1 MESAVLKSL
10 PRLSAG
16 LGCLLFSLCSSAFA
30 QNIDARPAGGVG
42 AGCLVSLSLISA
54 IEAAN
59 PAAVALSDGLTAA
72 VGGVLPFGL
81 ADLAE
86 VAGAADVPTPLAHV
100 GVRVGRSGGELSHY
114 CTFGGWVAR
123 RWGRVSAGVA
133 YYGVTHSLA
142 YAESGASSYSVM
154 GVAVRPADAWLLS
167 LTVKNVEGR
176 GLRRAGREEDI
187 PTTLWAAASW
197 RAPLYFTLCA
207 ELEKESG
214 REAVAHIGVSLQPC
228 ERLRFTAGFSSLGRQ
243 ICAGVGYDWVA
254 MGVHASVAH
263 HFALGVTS
271 AALLTFHPQW
281 L

>member
-1 MESAVLKSL
+1 MKSL
-10 PRLSAG
+10 PRWSAS
-16 LGCLLFSLCSSAFA
+16 LACLLFPFCSSVFA
-30 QNIDARPAGGVG
+30 QNIDVRPAGGVG
-42 AGCLVSLSLISA
+42 AGGLASLSLISSV
-54 IEAAN
+54 EAAN
-59 PAAVALSDGLTAA
+59 PAAVALADGLMVA
-72 VGGVLPFGL
+72 VGGALPFGL
-81 ADLAE
+81 TDFAE

-123 RWGRVSAGVA
+123 RWRRVSAGVA

-142 YAESGASSYSVM
+142 YAERGVSSYSVA
-154 GVAVRPADAWLLS
+154 GVAAMPADSWLLS
-167 LTVKNVEGR
+167 LAVKNVEGR
-176 GLRRAGREEDI
+176 SLRRAGREERV

-214 REAVAHIGVSLQPC
+214 REAVAHVGVSLQPC

-243 ICAGVGYDWVA
+243 IGAGVGYDWAA

-281 L
+281 P

>member
-1 MESAVLKSL
+1 MEGVVLKSS
-10 PRLSAG
+10 PRLSAS
-16 LGCLLFSLCSSAFA
+16 LGCLLLFFCSGALA

-42 AGCLVSLSLISA
+42 AGGLASLSLISA
-54 IEAAN
+54 VEAVN
-59 PAAVALSDGLTAA
+59 PAAVALADGLTVA

-86 VAGAADVPTPLAHV
+86 VAGAVDVPTPLTHV
-100 GVRVGRSGGELSHY
+100 GVRVGRSGGDLSHY

-133 YYGVTHSLA
+133 YYGVTRSLA
-142 YAESGASSYSVM
+142 YAERGVSSFSVT
-154 GVAVRPADAWLLS
+154 GVAVRPTDAWLLS

-176 GLRRAGREEDI
+176 SLRCAGREEGV
-187 PTTLWAAASW
+187 PTTLWVAATW

-214 REAVAHIGVSLQPC
+214 REAVAHIGVSLRPC
-228 ERLRFTAGFSSLGRQ
+228 ERLCFTAGFSSLGRQ
-243 ICAGVGYDWVA
+243 ICAGAGYDWGA

-271 AALLTFHPQW
+271 AALLTFHPKW